1 MFVAYALPMFK
12 QNKPTSTKR
21 KEEKERK
28 DPVKSH
34 RPDLPVSGP
43 GRQIQGEY

>member
-1 MFVAYALPMFK
+1 MTFTFLSMFK

-34 RPDLPVSGP
+34 
-43 GRQIQGEY
+43 